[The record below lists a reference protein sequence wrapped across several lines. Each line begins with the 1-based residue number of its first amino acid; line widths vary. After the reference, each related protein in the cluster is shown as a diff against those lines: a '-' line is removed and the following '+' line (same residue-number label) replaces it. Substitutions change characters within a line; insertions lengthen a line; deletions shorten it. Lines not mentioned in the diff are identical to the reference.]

1 MKQGI
6 SLKKTAYAAYAVAA
20 VLFVIFSV
28 YMLCFEKTV
37 TFSSRGEPS
46 FEEIKDFT
54 KTEISA
60 PDAPIGIKK
69 NTALKQIKY
78 LRAIQALCFTWFTA
92 ILT

>member
-46 FEEIKDFT
+46 FEEIKDT
-54 KTEISA
+54 Q
-60 PDAPIGIKK
+60 
-69 NTALKQIKY
+69 NLKFPRPT
-78 LRAIQALCFTWFTA
+78 LR
-92 ILT
+92 